1 MINLASISV
10 LFWNESTYFTQTIAM
25 VSKNKNIVGTTLKS
39 NSTLWELIS
48 ANA

>member
-10 LFWNESTYFTQTIAM
+10 LFWNESTYVTQTIAM
-25 VSKNKNIVGTTLKS
+25 VSKNKNIVGATLKS